1 MSPLSRPIP
10 AGHPGPEAGQKA
22 SCPARTPRPQ
32 LALARLRTG
41 ERRPAYNAAARA
53 LIASS
58 GSGKG
63 LLRAATAAL
72 LRELAAGRSRASCV
86 VGLGGPAAFRLW
98 GARLPRPQGG
108 SGRGYEAFCRLEPC
122 HRDGRR
128 TTPQRSRRRAAV
140 DALLYPV
147 WLTDA
152 AGEVV
157 HANPPARTF
166 GGWAHGVSPALA
178 KGPWPLATVHPA
190 DRAALVADWQR
201 ALTTAQPLEIGCR
214 LQADPGGP
222 FRWQL
227 ARAQPQRSARGQVR
241 GWVVT
246 LEDQHETHQMR
257 EDLRSAAC
265 LRDNFLR
272 VASHE
277 LSTPLT
283 SLQLALQLAQVRVQR
298 LAPEPERR
306 APIAEP
312 IGRAL
317 ADTRRLVDLVSDLLD
332 IKRLQ
337 AGKFFLR
344 RSPVHL
350 GELLREVLARLD
362 APLREANC
370 RVTFH
375 EDAQSVGA
383 WDVVRLQQVFFHL
396 LNNAIKYAP
405 GSHLFIHCGEA
416 LGTAHVTVEDEGPGI
431 PVGLRKK
438 IFSLFERATEV
449 RGTSGLGM
457 GLYLCRRIVH
467 AHRGNLRLVCRGTKG
482 AKFIVSLPC
491 APPAEAAEPQ
501 GCAWQLP
508 KMRARPL
515 HG

>member
-10 AGHPGPEAGQKA
+10 AGQAGLDAGQA
-22 SCPARTPRPQ
+22 PACPARTTRPQ
-32 LALARLRTG
+32 RALARLRTG

-58 GSGKG
+58 GSGRG
-63 LLRAATAAL
+63 LLRAATLAL

-86 VGLGGPAAFRLW
+86 VDLGGPAAFRLR
-98 GARLPRPQGG
+98 GACVPRPDVGVGQQ
-108 SGRGYEAFCRLEPC
+108 YEAFCHLEPC
-122 HRDGRR
+122 HRGA
-128 TTPQRSRRRAAV
+128 QRSTPRRPRRRAAV

-152 AGEVV
+152 AGRVV
-157 HANPPARTF
+157 HANPPARAL
-166 GGWAHGVSPALA
+166 GGWTRGAAPALA
-178 KGPWPLATVHPA
+178 KEPWPLAAVYTE
-190 DRAALVADWQR
+190 DRGALAAYWQR

-214 LQADPGGP
+214 LQASHDGP

-227 ARAQPQRSARGQVR
+227 ARAQPQRSAHGQVR

-283 SLQLALQLAQVRVQR
+283 SLQLALQLAQVRVRR
-298 LAPEPERR
+298 LAPEPERC

-350 GELLREVLARLD
+350 GELLRELLVRLD

-405 GSHLFIHCGEA
+405 GTHLFIRCREA
-416 LGTAHVTVEDEGPGI
+416 LGTAYVTVEDEGPGI

-491 APPAEAAEPQ
+491 TAPEEAAAPEP
-501 GCAWQLP
+501 CAWRLP
-508 KMRARPL
+508 EVRPRPL